1 MLSTEMNVLIVMSCL
16 HKVPDK
22 TVPTG
27 QDSEQLYFPE
37 LESKINIKPAQHLAQ
52 TLAEVH

>member
-1 MLSTEMNVLIVMSCL
+1 MNVLIVMSCL